1 MVGRSLC
8 ESSAGIIIFKKLK
21 TVFTKGKII
30 IMNKRNIFFY
40 LLISVFITACG
51 SGTESN
57 TTGAVADLSKTFNWK
72 MVTTWPANFPIFQ
85 EGAEKFAEDVRTMS
99 NGRLDI
105 HVYAGGELV
114 PALQVFDAVSQGQI
128 EMGHGSPYYWAGKVP
143 EAQFFSSVPF
153 GMTAKGM
160 NAWLYNGGGLEL
172 WQEIYKPFNL
182 TAFPMGNTGVQ
193 MGGWFNKEINSLED
207 VKGLRMRIP
216 GLGGKVFKKAGG
228 NPVLMAGGEIYT
240 ALERGTIDATEWVA
254 PFHDMRLGLN
264 RAAKFY
270 YYPGWHEPGTVF
282 ELMINDAKWMTLP
295 EDLQR
300 IVEVSAAATSEWI
313 YAQMEFHNQQALI
326 ELKTKQNIQILE
338 FPEEVLLEL
347 KRLTKETL
355 DESAAENPEFK
366 RVYDAYENFRTSYQA
381 WDEFSEEA
389 YQDSLRLE

>member
-1 MVGRSLC
+1 
-8 ESSAGIIIFKKLK
+8 
-21 TVFTKGKII
+21 
-30 IMNKRNIFFY
+30 MNKRNIFFY
-40 LLISVFITACG
+40 LLISLFITACG
-51 SGTESN
+51 GGTEPNQTGDTN
-57 TTGAVADLSKTFNWK
+57 TDLSKTFKWK

-85 EGAEKFAEDVRTMS
+85 EGAEKFADDVREMS
-99 NGRLDI
+99 NGRLDVQ
-105 HVYAGGELV
+105 VYAGGELV
-114 PALQVFDAVSQGQI
+114 PALQVFDAVSQGVV

-160 NAWLYNGGGLEL
+160 NAWLYNAGGLEL
-172 WQEIYKPFNL
+172 WREIYEPFNL

-193 MGGWFNKEINSLED
+193 MGGWFNKQINSLD
-207 VKGLRMRIP
+207 DIKGLRMRIP

-264 RAAKFY
+264 RAAKYY

-282 ELMINDAKWMTLP
+282 ELMINNSKWSLLP
-295 EDLQR
+295 KDLQR
-300 IVEVSAAATSEWI
+300 IVEVAAAATSEWI

-326 ELKTKQNIQILE
+326 ELRTKQHVQILE
-338 FPEEVLLEL
+338 FPEEVLREL
-347 KRLTKETL
+347 KRLSKETL
-355 DESAAENPEFK
+355 DEEAAANPEFK
-366 RVYDAYENFRTSYQA
+366 RVYDAYESFRISYEN
-381 WDEFSEEA
+381 WDELSSEA

>member
-1 MVGRSLC
+1 
-8 ESSAGIIIFKKLK
+8 
-21 TVFTKGKII
+21 
-30 IMNKRNIFFY
+30 MNKRNIFFI
-40 LLISVFITACG
+40 LLISVCITACG
-51 SGTESN
+51 GGTE
-57 TTGAVADLSKTFNWK
+57 ADQGGSKNIDHSKTFKWK

-85 EGAEKFAEDVRTMS
+85 EGAERFADDVREIS

-105 HVYAGGELV
+105 QVYAGGELV
-114 PALQVFDAVSQGQI
+114 PALQVFDAVSQGVV
-128 EMGHGSPYYWAGKVP
+128 EMGHGSAYYWAGKVP
-143 EAQFFSSVPF
+143 AAQFFSSVPF

-172 WQEIYKPFNL
+172 WQEVYKPFNL
-182 TAFPMGNTGVQ
+182 TVYPMGNTGVQ
-193 MGGWFNKEINSLED
+193 MGGWFNKQIKSLED

-264 RAAKFY
+264 RAANYY

-282 ELMINDAKWMTLP
+282 ELMINNAKWSLLP
-295 EDLQR
+295 RDLQKL
-300 IVEVSAAATSEWI
+300 VKVAAAATSEWI

-326 ELKTKQNIQILE
+326 ELKTKRNVHILK
-338 FPEEVLLEL
+338 FPEEVLTEL
-347 KRLTKETL
+347 RRLTRETL
-355 DESAAENPEFK
+355 AEEAVANPDFK
-366 RVYDAYENFRTSYQA
+366 RVYDAYESFRASYQG
-381 WDEFSEEA
+381 WHELSDEA